1 MTFFEI
7 MDSSESV
14 SNNTLTYL
22 NTVEIEGVAH
32 DADLPNAIALLDAV
46 TLQTVY
52 AEADHAFR
60 YSSELRESLM
70 IYGQPSLDEQR
81 ERFSAERQDDLVIVS
96 VRIAMD
102 AKED

>member
-1 MTFFEI
+1 MTFEI
-7 MDSSESV
+7 MDSTVMV
-14 SNNTLTYL
+14 SNNTLTYR
-22 NTVEIEGVAH
+22 NTIEVEGVAQ
-32 DADLPNAIALLDAV
+32 DADLSNARSILDAV
-46 TLQTVY
+46 TAQTIY

-70 IYGQPSLDEQR
+70 IYGQPSLMEQR

-96 VRIAMD
+96 VRITMD

>member
-7 MDSSESV
+7 MESTESV

-32 DADLPNAIALLDAV
+32 DAALSNAKAILDAV

-60 YSSELRESLM
+60 YSSELRDSLL
-70 IYGQPSLDEQR
+70 IYGQPSLADQR
-81 ERFSAERQDDLVIVS
+81 ERFRAERQDDLVIVS
-96 VRIAMD
+96 VRITMD